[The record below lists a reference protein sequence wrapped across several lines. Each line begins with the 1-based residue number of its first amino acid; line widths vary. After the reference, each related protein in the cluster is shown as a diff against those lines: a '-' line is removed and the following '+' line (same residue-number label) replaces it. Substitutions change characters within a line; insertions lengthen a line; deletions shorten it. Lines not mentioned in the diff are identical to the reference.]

1 VAVRW
6 AAPASNGG
14 AAITGYTVR
23 AHLGATVVRTV
34 TAPAGATSALVSG
47 LVNGK
52 AYEFEVTAGNVA
64 GTGAAAAVVAVPR
77 TRPAAPRV
85 VKVAAGR
92 TSATVWWAPPDN
104 GGAALSYYVVRVY
117 RGTALIKVLT
127 VRPTATGFTVNGLV
141 AGTGHRFTVLA
152 GNVAGTGPASAF
164 SPVVVPLR

>member
-1 VAVRW
+1 
-6 AAPASNGG
+6 
-14 AAITGYTVR
+14 VR
-23 AHLGATVVRTV
+23 AFLGTTVVRTV
-34 TAPAGATSALVSG
+34 AAQAGATSALVSG

-52 AYEFEVTAGNVA
+52 AYKFEVAARNVA
-64 GTGAAAAVVAVPR
+64 GAGPAAAVVAVPR
-77 TRPAAPRV
+77 TTPAAPRI

-92 TSATVWWAPPDN
+92 TSATVWWAPPNN